1 MTSIKKIVN
10 IIIEF
15 FFNDDCKTKLSDNK
29 NVKAISVKSCNK
41 EGLLFF
47 CAPLQS
53 YLIFV

>member
-29 NVKAISVKSCNK
+29 NVKAIRR
-41 EGLLFF
+41 EF
-47 CAPLQS
+47 CFS
-53 YLIFV
+53 DNF